1 MGLPVYGTVR
11 DVSFALPPL
20 FTPIL
25 FLSKLKHNPFN
36 PCYFFLLQAVRE
48 ASPDATV
55 IYVPPPHAASA
66 ILDAIE
72 SEIALIVTITEGIP
86 QRDQMM
92 ILNALKSQ
100 SKSRMVGGNCPGIIA
115 NGCKMGI
122 MPGHIFSQGKIGV
135 VSRSGTLTYE
145 AVK

>member
-1 MGLPVYGTVR
+1 LKP
-11 DVSFALPPL
+11 
-20 FTPIL
+20 
-25 FLSKLKHNPFN
+25 SKLIALRAS
-36 PCYFFLLQAVRE
+36 FFQAVRD
-48 ASPDATV
+48 AKPDATV
-55 IYVPPPHAASA
+55 LYVPPPTCASA

-72 SEIALIVTITEGIP
+72 AEIPLIVTITEGIP

-135 VSRSGTLTYE
+135 VSRSGT
-145 AVK
+145 

>member
-1 MGLPVYGTVR
+1 MSPPWTH
-11 DVSFALPPL
+11 PPL
-20 FTPIL
+20 YPTHPTPR
-25 FLSKLKHNPFN
+25 S
-36 PCYFFLLQAVRE
+36 QAVRD

-55 IYVPPPHAASA
+55 IYVPPPFAADA
-66 ILDAIE
+66 ILEAIE
-72 SEIALIVTITEGIP
+72 AEIKLIVTITEGIP
-86 QRDQMM
+86 QRDQMRV
-92 ILNALKSQ
+92 LNALKSQ

-135 VSRSGTLTYE
+135 VSRSGTWVMGRAGWTGFGLMRGLLFSLTYE